1 MKELLFRNSK
11 HLEVSHMIRNMW
23 ISRRNQLKEI
33 KERNIPKGQSQ
44 IGNAPKIQ
52 SEERTTTQ
60 QNPPQSGPPQSGQTT
75 ESEIN
80 PPQSGQGSEP
90 GKPTTEWSR
99 PRAREIPLRVVHHR
113 MG

>member
-1 MKELLFRNSK
+1 
-11 HLEVSHMIRNMW
+11 MW
-23 ISRRNQLKEI
+23 ISRRDQLKEI

-52 SEERTTTQ
+52 SEERTIIQ
-60 QNPPQSGPPQSGQTT
+60 QNPPRSGPPQSGHTT

-80 PPQSGQGSEP
+80 PPQNGQGSEP

-99 PRAREIPLRVVHHR
+99 LRTREIHHRVVHHR

>member
-11 HLEVSHMIRNMW
+11 QLEVIHMIRNMR
-23 ISRRNQLKEI
+23 ISRRNQLKKI

-44 IGNAPKIQ
+44 IGNAPNTQ

-60 QNPPQSGPPQSGQTT
+60 QNPPQSGPPQSGQTS

-99 PRAREIPLRVVHHR
+99 PRVREIHHRVVHHR